1 MPGVIQSDSVP
12 YETATLNDSKEESD
26 ESETDSS
33 GTPSPDQIGKR
44 KRQPKKPARNP
55 KKARVTA
62 AKAMIDLTEKVVE
75 MQRSQAEL
83 MARHSHAQKN

>member
-12 YETATLNDSKEESD
+12 NETATLNDSNEESD

-44 KRQPKKPARNP
+44 KRQPK
-55 KKARVTA
+55 
-62 AKAMIDLTEKVVE
+62 
-75 MQRSQAEL
+75 
-83 MARHSHAQKN
+83 